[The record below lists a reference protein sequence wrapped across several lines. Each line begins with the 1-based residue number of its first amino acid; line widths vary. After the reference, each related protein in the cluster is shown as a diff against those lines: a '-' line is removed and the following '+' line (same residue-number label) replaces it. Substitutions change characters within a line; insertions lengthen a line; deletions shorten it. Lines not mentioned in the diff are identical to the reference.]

1 MQDVNKVGN
10 LLKKCAL
17 PESSYGIF
25 VNAVGF
31 ARDSF
36 VVRSRVGARL
46 ELRSKQSLPPVHSA

>member
-1 MQDVNKVGN
+1 MQDINKVGN

-31 ARDSF
+31 VRDSF
-36 VVRSRVGARL
+36 VVRSQVGARL
-46 ELRSKQSLPPVHSA
+46 KLRLKQPLLPVYSA